1 MKITTFASWS
11 RRWQKLRAV
20 PREGVEV
27 SARSAGGIARSA
39 APSLRLRGLVVRW
52 CAAARGRDP
61 RETLVHD
68 AFDTNEGAT
77 VRIESRGAARKP
89 GGGAARRGR
98 DETVARVRPVPLCIM
113 LLLLA
118 GAGALA
124 QGQDPDDAAGISLE
138 VEPDALTL
146 EVGETAQVS
155 ATVRDADGA
164 VVEDAQVM
172 YYSRARRS
180 VGVTRE
186 GRVEAYRPGEFTL
199 IVLVPADPE
208 DTSRRPRAR
217 VRAEI
222 PVTVPL
228 PPIATVAFAGAPAKF
243 YAGTAPRL
251 EVALTDAVG
260 AGRDDAVAFATS
272 DPGVATIDRF
282 GVLALHRAGTVDV
295 TATVESVSGTL
306 TIDVEENPVTSLDL
320 HASTGAAR
328 TGDVIRFT
336 AVAKDARGLS
346 VRGVPVRFAVGGATA
361 PAIIAAGAPAQIA
374 EDGRFVAERSGTYTV
389 IATSGTHVATRTVSI
404 EPRDVQRDVEVIGR
418 GKVLDRRSSD
428 LWVWEGTDGRDYA
441 ITGTWGAD
449 GHTFFWDVSD
459 PANIEKVQEVQVDAR
474 TVNDVKVSEDGQV
487 AVISREGASNR
498 RNGFV
503 VLGAGNPREGVP
515 VLSEFTDQ
523 LTGGVH
529 NIFIAEDHVFA
540 LSAGRRYD
548 VVSIENPREPERVGR
563 FELDT
568 PGHSVH
574 DVWVSDGVAFS
585 SNWSDGVVAVDIGGG
600 GRGGTPE
607 RPVELGRY
615 AYPSGWNH
623 AAFPYRSQSTGAFYL
638 FAGDEAYPYGG
649 LAQGRDDDERRVPF
663 RAAGWIHVIDWS
675 DWDDPREVA
684 RYQVPEA
691 GTHNFW
697 IEDDILY
704 VGFYYPG
711 GLRVVDVSG
720 DLMGD
725 LYRQGREIARFVPFE
740 PDGYAP
746 NAPFVWGPQPY
757 KGHIF
762 FTDYNSGLWA
772 VRLKEKTGPGRVL
785 GEPR

>member
-1 MKITTFASWS
+1 MCRFP
-11 RRWQKLRAV
+11 L
-20 PREGVEV
+20 
-27 SARSAGGIARSA
+27 A
-39 APSLRLRGLVVRW
+39 A
-52 CAAARGRDP
+52 
-61 RETLVHD
+61 
-68 AFDTNEGAT
+68 
-77 VRIESRGAARKP
+77 
-89 GGGAARRGR
+89 
-98 DETVARVRPVPLCIM
+98 
-113 LLLLA
+113 LLA
-118 GAGALA
+118 VACGGVLA
-124 QGQDPDDAAGISLE
+124 AGQDQDQDQDAGLSLE
-138 VEPDALTL
+138 VEPAALTL
-146 EVGETAQVS
+146 EVGETVQLS
-155 ATVRDADGA
+155 TTVRDADGA
-164 VVEDAQVM
+164 VVDDARVM

-199 IVLVPADPE
+199 IVLVPADPA
-208 DTSRRPRAR
+208 DTGRRPRAR
-217 VRAEI
+217 VRAEV

-228 PPIATVAFAGAPAKF
+228 PPIATVAFTGVPAKF

-251 EVALTDAVG
+251 EVAVTDAVG
-260 AGRDDAVAFATS
+260 TDREDLAVAFTTS
-272 DPGVATIDRF
+272 DPDVATMDRF
-282 GVLALHRAGTVDV
+282 GVLALHRAGAVDV
-295 TATVESVSGTL
+295 TATVESASDTL
-306 TIDVEENPVTSLDL
+306 SIEVEENPVTSLEL
-320 HASTGAAR
+320 QASTDAAR

-346 VRGVPVRFAVGGATA
+346 VRGVPVEFAAGGTTA
-361 PAIIAAGAPAQIA
+361 PGIIAAGAPVQIA

-389 IATSGTHVATRTVSI
+389 IATSGSHVATRTVSI
-404 EPRDVQRDVEVIGR
+404 EPRDVQRDMEVVGR

-441 ITGTWGAD
+441 LTGTWGAD
-449 GHTFFWDVSD
+449 GHTYFWDVTD
-459 PANIEKVQEVQVDAR
+459 PAAIEKVQEVQVDAR
-474 TVNDVKVSEDGQV
+474 TVNDVKVSEDGEV

-529 NIFIAEDHVFA
+529 NIFISEDHVFA

-548 VVSIENPREPERVGR
+548 IVSIENPREPERVGR
-563 FELDT
+563 FELET
-568 PGHSVH
+568 RGHSVH
-574 DVWVSDGVAFS
+574 DVWVSDGIAFS
-585 SNWSDGVVAVDIGGG
+585 SNWSDGVVAVDVGGG

-623 AAFPYRSQSTGAFYL
+623 AAFPYRSQSTGKFYL

-649 LAQGRDDDERRVPF
+649 LGGANDSEERRLPF

-675 DWDDPREVA
+675 DWDNPREVA

-697 IEDDILY
+697 VEDDILY

-725 LYRQGREIARFVPFE
+725 LYRQGREIARFVPFD

-757 KGHIF
+757 KGHVF